1 MANKK
6 STDISKIKLDQSTPS
21 NSKTQMKGKTVR
33 KTVMKDNSTKDK
45 HIVWKSK
52 FKIGIDKIDEQHKQW
67 FKYAEA
73 VHELSVK
80 EKTDKEL
87 LRKIVNEFIGYSR
100 VHFSTEENYFKTWNY
115 PHAEEHIREHI
126 KLISNV
132 LQLSDQLDVEPEK
145 ILDSLAI
152 FLKEWLET
160 HIKIHDFKYRNYF
173 KENG

>member
-87 LRKIVNEFIGYSR
+87 LIVVVPVAAPMVIVVPAPARLTVVAVVLKSVAVVWVVVR
-100 VHFSTEENYFKTWNY
+100 S
-115 PHAEEHIREHI
+115 PP
-126 KLISNV
+126 LIATSSKKV
-132 LQLSDQLDVEPEK
+132 MSPEMESARTMLPVVEPPIVK
-145 ILDSLAI
+145 VS
-152 FLKEWLET
+152 FLVV
-160 HIKIHDFKYRNYF
+160 
-173 KENG
+173 